1 MAVVK
6 SKPTSAGRRHHVR
19 VVHKDLHKGR
29 GYAPLL
35 EKNSKT
41 GGRNNLGRITTR
53 HIGGG
58 HKHHYR
64 VIDFKRTKDGIPA
77 KVERVSTIL
86 TALRTLHFCY
96 SPMASAATLLRQ
108 RALWRAIH
116 CYQALRHRSK
126 RVTAY
131 RFVIF
136 PSVQ

>member
-35 EKNSKT
+35 EKNSKS

-77 KVERVSTIL
+77 G
-86 TALRTLHFCY
+86 
-96 SPMASAATLLRQ
+96 M
-108 RALWRAIH
+108 
-116 CYQALRHRSK
+116 
-126 RVTAY
+126 
-131 RFVIF
+131 
-136 PSVQ
+136 PSLVRLKSITR